1 MHFSII
7 LITQFDLRTI
17 NSFMP
22 QKFDEF
28 LTIQVPTTEQRR
40 RQVAFDIKRVII
52 HITLSLL
59 LAAYN
64 FA

>member
-1 MHFSII
+1 MS
-7 LITQFDLRTI
+7 
-17 NSFMP
+17 